1 VFINRRVFHVE
12 ANHMLRMNDRF
23 YLHESANQTERDD
36 GLILLPTVMGR
47 RRWTSRQVRSDEEND
62 SDSDSDSDS
71 DPDPISFPSPPPSLS
86 PIIRDTNTRRQLGND
101 DDVSDTNLT
110 NAIGVLSDLMAEG
123 QRFLC
128 TPTATSPSPPRA
140 PPRTLPLFASTIN
153 SLSPSPPRAPPRTL
167 PLFASTPFNPRAAFR
182 NSSTARDSIVRI
194 RREIY
199 GGNGSIGRSSSSS
212 NASAGDSDSDNDS
225 FSFEL
230 DIGNG
235 SENGGA
241 NVATINSL
249 PYFTIVDVER
259 ELPPDHRNCSICLE
273 DFCVGEARK
282 TLPCM
287 HGFHKECV
295 DQWLGTNGCCP
306 ICKHRI

>member
-12 ANHMLRMNDRF
+12 ANHMLRMSDRF
-23 YLHESANQTERDD
+23 YLHEMNQTERDD
-36 GLILLPTVMGR
+36 GLN
-47 RRWTSRQVRSDEEND
+47 RWTSRRVPSYEEND
-62 SDSDSDSDS
+62 FDSDSDSDS
-71 DPDPISFPSPPPSLS
+71 DPDPDSFPFPPPSLS

-128 TPTATSPSPPRA
+128 TPTATPSSPPR
-140 PPRTLPLFASTIN
+140 
-153 SLSPSPPRAPPRTL
+153 SPPL
-167 PLFASTPFNPRAAFR
+167 PASTPFNPRAAFR

>member
-12 ANHMLRMNDRF
+12 ANHMLRMNHRF
-23 YLHESANQTERDD
+23 YFHESATQTEGDD
-36 GLILLPTVMGR
+36 GLILTTTVMGR
-47 RRWTSRQVRSDEEND
+47 RRWMWRRVPSLEDNPFRSD
-62 SDSDSDSDS
+62 SGSDSDSDS
-71 DPDPISFPSPPPSLS
+71 DPDSFPFPPPSLS

-128 TPTATSPSPPRA
+128 TPTATPSSPPR
-140 PPRTLPLFASTIN
+140 
-153 SLSPSPPRAPPRTL
+153 SPPL
-167 PLFASTPFNPRAAFR
+167 PASTPFNPRAAFR